1 MVRTFMAPG
10 TGFWKRPTSRT
21 YAYNL
26 DLGEHYYHPMTTYL
40 VSELSMRALMC
51 KQINS
56 KHIVPHAAHSTVLQ
70 PRKKIIPSSFRDALL
85 HFAFVLF
92 GLFPPFF
99 SVGCARLPLLI
110 EPRVS
115 SPPATNQLL
124 PPLSFE
130 CLAAAQM
137 TWPLS
142 SDLFF
147 NNGTVIRSS
156 AVCRC

>member
-40 VSELSMRALMC
+40 VSELSMITLMC
-51 KQINS
+51 K
-56 KHIVPHAAHSTVLQ
+56 
-70 PRKKIIPSSFRDALL
+70 KKEIRNIYFHTPPTARSSNLEKIFPSSFRDALL
-85 HFAFVLF
+85 HFAFVLS
-92 GLFPPFF
+92 GLSPFF
-99 SVGCARLPLLI
+99 FSFGCARLPLLI

-137 TWPLS
+137 TCPLS
-142 SDLFF
+142 SDLF
-147 NNGTVIRSS
+147 
-156 AVCRC
+156 